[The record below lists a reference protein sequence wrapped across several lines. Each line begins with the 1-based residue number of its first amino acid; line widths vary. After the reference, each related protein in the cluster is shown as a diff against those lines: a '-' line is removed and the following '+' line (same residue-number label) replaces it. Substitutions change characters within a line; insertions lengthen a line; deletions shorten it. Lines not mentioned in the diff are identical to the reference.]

1 MNIYRS
7 VLALSL
13 LAALASPD
21 AHAEIPIDSIAG
33 SDIGFEG
40 LLQADGYWYDNDVL
54 NLDADAG
61 DGLDSD
67 FGLRRAEI
75 AFKGKGPGNFE
86 WAAGYDASGDG
97 KFLDAFARYK
107 LGGNSNRYVQ
117 VGQFKQPGSMEELS
131 SSKNNDFIAKSMAT
145 NTFAVSRRLGIGAG
159 IGDGNWGVAA
169 SVFGRELTRNRA
181 HGSGYAARG
190 YWAPINEKGRILHVG
205 VSHAG
210 YDTDA
215 DTLRLRVRPGADMA
229 NRLVDTGNM
238 TDADRIATTGLE
250 GLWVN
255 GPVKLQAEY
264 MRSEVERY
272 RPGSSDFTGSSGYV
286 SALWNVTGESWGY
299 KNGVPTTGLP
309 ASPGTGMWQVGLR
322 YDTIDLD
329 DSGVPGGTMDALTAG
344 VNLYLRTNFK
354 LMLNYVKVDSDRN
367 GTSDDPSIVEARAQ
381 FHW

>member
-1 MNIYRS
+1 
-7 VLALSL
+7 
-13 LAALASPD
+13 
-21 AHAEIPIDSIAG
+21 
-33 SDIGFEG
+33 
-40 LLQADGYWYDNDVL
+40 
-54 NLDADAG
+54 
-61 DGLDSD
+61 
-67 FGLRRAEI
+67 
-75 AFKGKGPGNFE
+75 
-86 WAAGYDASGDG
+86 
-97 KFLDAFARYK
+97 
-107 LGGNSNRYVQ
+107 
-117 VGQFKQPGSMEELS
+117 
-131 SSKNNDFIAKSMAT
+131 
-145 NTFAVSRRLGIGAG
+145 
-159 IGDGNWGVAA
+159 
-169 SVFGRELTRNRA
+169 
-181 HGSGYAARG
+181 RG

-272 RPGSSDFTGSSGYV
+272 RPGASNVTGSSGYV
-286 SALWNVTGESWGY
+286 SALWNAPGESWGY

-309 ASPGTGMWQVGLR
+309 ASPGTGMWQGGLR

-344 VNLYLRTNFK
+344 VNLY
-354 LMLNYVKVDSDRN
+354 
-367 GTSDDPSIVEARAQ
+367 
-381 FHW
+381 